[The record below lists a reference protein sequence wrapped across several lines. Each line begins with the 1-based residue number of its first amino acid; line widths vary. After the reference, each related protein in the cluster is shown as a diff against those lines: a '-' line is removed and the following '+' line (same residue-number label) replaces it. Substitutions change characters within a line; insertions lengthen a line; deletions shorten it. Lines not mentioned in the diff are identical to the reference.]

1 MAEERKVISV
11 VRMRL
16 TGIGGTM
23 VHHDT
28 FSCMYEDGG
37 DVRVKA
43 ADELEAYQKAAK
55 IEKDNVD
62 FKNALDLTSRK
73 ADA

>member
-11 VRMRL
+11 VRMML
-16 TGIGGTM
+16 TGIGGTT
-23 VHHDT
+23 VHRDT

-43 ADELEAYQKAAK
+43 ADELEAYQKAVDL
-55 IEKDNVD
+55 ERDNVL
-62 FKNALDLTSRK
+62 FKNALEKPS
-73 ADA
+73 A